1 MALSA
6 IPREAVDEIEDA
18 AAPLENFSV
27 TPANRRALVEIF
39 EEVYEI
45 AGPDAVEDLR
55 GYALDVIDNKR
66 HPKAH
71 RLRWN
76 ARSLIVEKYDEEI
89 PATSSLLKSKNG

>member
-6 IPREAVDEIEDA
+6 IPEEAVDEIENA
-18 AAPLENFSV
+18 ASSLQNFSV
-27 TPANRRALVEIF
+27 TPANRRALMEIF

-45 AGPDAVEDLR
+45 AGPDAVDVLKE
-55 GYALDVIDNKR
+55 YALRVIENKR

-71 RLRWN
+71 RVRGA
-76 ARSLIVEKYDEEI
+76 ARSIVVQEYGEEI

>member
-18 AAPLENFSV
+18 AVPLQNFSV
-27 TPANRRALVEIF
+27 TPANRRALIEIF

-45 AGPDAVEDLR
+45 AGPDAVDELKE
-55 GYALDVIDNKR
+55 YALSVIENKR

-71 RLRWN
+71 RLRRN
-76 ARSLIVEKYDEEI
+76 ARSLLVQKYDEEI
-89 PATSSLLKSKNG
+89 PVTSSLLKSKNG